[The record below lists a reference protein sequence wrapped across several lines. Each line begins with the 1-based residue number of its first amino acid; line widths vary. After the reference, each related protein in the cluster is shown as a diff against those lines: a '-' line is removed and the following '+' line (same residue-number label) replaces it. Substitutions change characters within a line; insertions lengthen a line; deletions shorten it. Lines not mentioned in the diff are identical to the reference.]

1 MKLTVA
7 CILLVAGA
15 QAFAPSRFGGRA
27 GTARAFGGLDHAA
40 FQDLPHHIHSLQN
53 AFSTLNLADAVA
65 DMPIPD
71 AAVADSV
78 LEASTAGSGNGWF
91 GFLEAPIEQTLQLCH
106 SALVSMGLTEN
117 SWGVSILLMTTL
129 IKLLTFPLT
138 KTQLESTN
146 KMQVSSPV
154 CLACSASILSSCS
167 HVTLFKAL
175 QPKLKEVQNKY
186 QSNPDVMNQKIA
198 DLYKENEVNPLA
210 GCLPSFLQ
218 IPIFI
223 GLYRAVLTLAKDGKL
238 NEPFLFLPSLE
249 GPTYGADPTH
259 GSDWILK
266 GWENGV
272 PTLGWGQTAA
282 FLVLPVVLV
291 LSQFISMELMQPQ
304 PGPDG
309 TKPESPIVLKFLPLM
324 IGWFSLNV
332 PSALGIYWVA
342 NNIITTSTTLLIRSQ
357 MAPATA
363 SVSPVPSPSASIFA
377 APPMREKPAGFS
389 SAFEENPDIKPIT
402 SIDAEIVGEDSDVS
416 GGMGMDS
423 KKRGS
428 KKKKKKRT

>member
-7 CILLVAGA
+7 SLLIVTGA

-27 GTARAFGGLDHAA
+27 VTARAFGGLDHAA
-40 FQDLPHHIHSLQN
+40 FQDLPHHIHSLQS

-65 DMPIPD
+65 DLPLPD
-71 AAVADSV
+71 AAAADSV
-78 LEASTAGSGNGWF
+78 VDAAAAGSGNGWF
-91 GFLEAPIEQTLQLCH
+91 GFLEAPIEALLQICH
-106 SALVSMGLTEN
+106 NALVSMGLTEN
-117 SWGVSILLMTTL
+117 SWGISILLMTTL
-129 IKLLTFPLT
+129 IKFLTFPLT

-146 KMQVSSPV
+146 KMQ
-154 CLACSASILSSCS
+154 
-167 HVTLFKAL
+167 AL

-238 NEPFLFLPSLE
+238 DEPFLFLPSLE

-272 PTLGWGQTAA
+272 PTLGWEQTAA
-282 FLVLPVVLV
+282 FMVLPIVLV

-309 TKPESPIVLKFLPLM
+309 TKPESPFVLKFLPLM

-357 MAPATA
+357 MKPVTVSA
-363 SVSPVPSPSASIFA
+363 SSSSPPSPSASIFA
-377 APPMREKPAGFS
+377 APPMRKAS
-389 SAFEENPDIKPIT
+389 WI
-402 SIDAEIVGEDSDVS
+402 
-416 GGMGMDS
+416 
-423 KKRGS
+423 
-428 KKKKKKRT
+428 

>member
-1 MKLTVA
+1 
-7 CILLVAGA
+7 
-15 QAFAPSRFGGRA
+15 
-27 GTARAFGGLDHAA
+27 
-40 FQDLPHHIHSLQN
+40 
-53 AFSTLNLADAVA
+53 
-65 DMPIPD
+65 
-71 AAVADSV
+71 
-78 LEASTAGSGNGWF
+78 
-91 GFLEAPIEQTLQLCH
+91 
-106 SALVSMGLTEN
+106 
-117 SWGVSILLMTTL
+117 
-129 IKLLTFPLT
+129 
-138 KTQLESTN
+138 
-146 KMQVSSPV
+146 
-154 CLACSASILSSCS
+154 
-167 HVTLFKAL
+167 
-175 QPKLKEVQNKY
+175 
-186 QSNPDVMNQKIA
+186 MNQKIA

-238 NEPFLFLPSLE
+238 DEPFLFLPSLE

-272 PTLGWGQTAA
+272 PTLGWEQTAA
-282 FLVLPVVLV
+282 FMVLPIVLV

-357 MAPATA
+357 MKPVTVSA
-363 SVSPVPSPSASIFA
+363 SSSSPPSPSASIFA

-402 SIDAEIVGEDSDVS
+402 TIDAEIVDDSVVT
-416 GGMGMDS
+416 GGTGMET
-423 KKRGS
+423 KKRGT